1 MSGWTL
7 GKSEAELLTEEF
19 AERMTNLYP
28 NIDREELYETIIHAV
43 NEMAA
48 AVEEEEEW
56 EE

>member
-1 MSGWTL
+1 MSEWTL
-7 GKSEAELLTEEF
+7 GKSEAELLAEEF

-28 NIDREELYETIIHAV
+28 NIDREEFYETIIQAV

-48 AVEEEEEW
+48 AAEEEEEW

>member
-1 MSGWTL
+1 MSEWTL
-7 GKSEAELLTEEF
+7 GKSEAELLAEEF

-28 NIDREELYETIIHAV
+28 NIDREELYETIIQAV

-48 AVEEEEEW
+48 AAEEEEEW